1 MAVAESLKAL
11 VIAAV
16 VIDSVGL
23 GLRSF
28 ARARVQGSFG
38 YDDAVLSLSL
48 IGYIIF
54 VSFTLVALHYGYGV
68 LTPEPWHD
76 STQAIKF
83 FFLSQLAY
91 VLTGIIVKVGIA
103 LVLIRINIQRSIRN
117 IIVVALTLFLISAIA
132 FLFLLVLQCRPISS
146 TWVVGQG
153 SCFEYN
159 IVQNS
164 GIAFSA
170 ADIATNFLY
179 SSLPIIMLY
188 RVQMSLHLKLS
199 AMFLLGMGFLS
210 SIATVVRYRYIVAV
224 PDRHKT
230 LDKFKEIENN
240 LTVIAWT
247 HVEIFLAILATS
259 LIAVRPLLK
268 RAGELIDTW
277 RRGRTSSPSKAEE
290 EHELANDRVRSG
302 SSRSRDQEEN
312 GYSSEVS
319 LGNDGERVKL
329 PHM

>member
-76 STQAIKF
+76 STQAIKIHRGG
-83 FFLSQLAY
+83 
-91 VLTGIIVKVGIA
+91 T
-103 LVLIRINIQRSIRN
+103 
-117 IIVVALTLFLISAIA
+117 
-132 FLFLLVLQCRPISS
+132 RPP
-146 TWVVGQG
+146 
-153 SCFEYN
+153 
-159 IVQNS
+159 QNAS
-164 GIAFSA
+164 
-170 ADIATNFLY
+170 
-179 SSLPIIMLY
+179 
-188 RVQMSLHLKLS
+188 
-199 AMFLLGMGFLS
+199 
-210 SIATVVRYRYIVAV
+210 
-224 PDRHKT
+224 
-230 LDKFKEIENN
+230 KFKEIENN